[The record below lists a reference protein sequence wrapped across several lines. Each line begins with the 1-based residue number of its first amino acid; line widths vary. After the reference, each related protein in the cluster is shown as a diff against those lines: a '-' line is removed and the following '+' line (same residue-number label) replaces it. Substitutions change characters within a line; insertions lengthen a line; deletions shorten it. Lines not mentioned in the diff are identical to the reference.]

1 MLCPDL
7 KKNTN
12 KCQMF
17 LSHPRAQATK
27 EDFFN
32 VLFDPYAV
40 LLGVLSHAYINITLR
55 LVIS

>member
-1 MLCPDL
+1 
-7 KKNTN
+7 
-12 KCQMF
+12 MF

-55 LVIS
+55 LAIS

>member
-1 MLCPDL
+1 
-7 KKNTN
+7 
-12 KCQMF
+12 MF

-55 LVIS
+55 LAISWRNIWIAYHRQLI